1 MPQQFILGDTLSDAQ
16 VDELVQHGSV
26 EIDGFLFQEW
36 RTDQENQTWLKRISG
51 DIHGVEPTD
60 GDIYADGFVDAPDD
74 DDDSD
79 VECTWFFDGYS
90 DDE

>member
-1 MPQQFILGDTLSDAQ
+1 MTQFLLADMLTDAQ

-36 RTDQENQTWLKRISG
+36 RTDQENQTWLKRVTC
-51 DIHGVEPTD
+51 DILGVEPD
-60 GDIYADGFVDAPDD
+60 YGDVHADGFQDAVDDEDD
-74 DDDSD
+74 NPI
-79 VECTWFFDGYS
+79 EQTMYYDGYS